1 MDPRGITIRI
11 LELNG
16 YICHNRRKKNDEKVR
31 RKWAALADPTILG
44 ICFRA
49 ERPVLDKEFAVLKE
63 GHDRVDYCL
72 WEAIPNKS
80 CLHRFAGDRI
90 ESLLPVQE

>member
-1 MDPRGITIRI
+1 MDTSAIT
-11 LELNG
+11 EE
-16 YICHNRRKKNDEKVR
+16 RRTMKRYGE
-31 RKWAALADPTILG
+31 WAALADPTILG

-63 GHDRVDYCL
+63 GHDRVDYRL

-80 CLHRFAGDRI
+80 CLHRFAGDRV